1 MEEIAETNALVDNFA
16 EAVDG
21 LKSSVSVLLE
31 KDVSEMALEY
41 ENPLDAAKLF
51 TLVAYAIDSTLFGK
65 FR

>member
-1 MEEIAETNALVDNFA
+1 MEEIAETNTLVDNLSDK
-16 EAVDG
+16 VDT
-21 LKSSVSVLLE
+21 LKKSISVLLE

-65 FR
+65 L